1 MRGRREKQLH
11 PLHRVTPIG
20 KHGMDGVFSEYS

>member
-1 MRGRREKQLH
+1 MRGRREKQFK

-20 KHGMDGVFSEYS
+20 KYGMDGVFSEYS

>member
-1 MRGRREKQLH
+1 MRGRREKQPH
-11 PLHRVTPIG
+11 SLHRVTPIG

>member
-1 MRGRREKQLH
+1 MQGRREKQL